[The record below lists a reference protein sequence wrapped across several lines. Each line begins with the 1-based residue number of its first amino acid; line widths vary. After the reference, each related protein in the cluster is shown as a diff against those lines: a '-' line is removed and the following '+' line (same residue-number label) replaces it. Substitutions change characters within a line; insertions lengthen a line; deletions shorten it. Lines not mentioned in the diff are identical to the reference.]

1 MPQQST
7 EFANEP
13 SRNRAH
19 EKFEVQ
25 QHREDLPSNVQI
37 CKWMEEA
44 NADGD
49 NEPSKKYWGE
59 TLTCPSRHQM
69 AKDYIRARRRAA
81 PTAQAR
87 SRDVFRII
95 NDDDQNEESFQS
107 EEEKIREI
115 KQKVWFDN
123 KASDVEEVVRATKAI
138 WDRVQ
143 LRSEN
148 KDPHDA
154 QMIMD

>member
-1 MPQQST
+1 
-7 EFANEP
+7 
-13 SRNRAH
+13 
-19 EKFEVQ
+19 
-25 QHREDLPSNVQI
+25 
-37 CKWMEEA
+37 MEEA

-49 NEPSKKYWGE
+49 NEPSNKYWGE